1 MHPDLA
7 TITDL
12 FNMPRQYAIPIFQR
26 GYVWSLEKQVAPLW
40 FDILDRANAYQVRT
54 KLIADGADANEL
66 KPLPQHFL
74 GSVVIS
80 SIPRVSAL
88 KVESFEVIDGQQ
100 RMTTLHIFL
109 KALYDISKVLKDDII
124 SKKLSVLLKNS
135 NESENDIYK
144 VLPTQA
150 GVDEIKLIDGEFS
163 VEEIAKSLLY
173 PRKPRQ
179 KNFVRPLMIEAY
191 LYFYGSILTFVQK
204 ESEFDEEKE
213 SDSLIHNIRRKEVP
227 IEMSNK
233 TDEEKTYSSD
243 RLEALYATIQSL
255 MTVMLLTLGKT
266 DDPQVIFE
274 TLNARGEPLLASDLI
289 RNFVFLYAAKKGLKQ
304 ELLYKQYWNTF
315 DSIEVDKKTNVAPSK
330 YWREMER
337 QGRLNHPRI
346 DLFFYNYLIVS
357 QTEELKISSVFTSF
371 KDWWQSEDRKTEE
384 ELKRLVKVAG
394 YFQQYVSPS
403 SEDTSRSASF
413 TKMLRALDVSTFVPV
428 YLFLKEYYEGKGLNE
443 DYELCLDYIESY
455 LVRRTVCN
463 LTAKN
468 YNKLGIRFLA
478 SIKTSIADEIRKI
491 LISTGVSEEDSK
503 KKRISYTDICCQK
516 LKLSSLIKSFLD
528 SLDGDST
535 LWPDDELFKQA
546 WLNKPVYDYL
556 KNRKVLPILM
566 RIEKKLLSSSQ
577 ENITINGALSIEHV
591 LPQTYKE
598 EDYPLPTCAEEDFIK
613 KDEQIAKNKE
623 IRWNLLNSFGNLTL
637 LTQTLN
643 SSVSNGPFHSYTN
656 AKGVF
661 VEGKR
666 RAISGQSL
674 LKMNSY
680 FQKMT
685 NVDWNEEQI
694 LIRGNQLFTMA
705 IKLWSK

>member
-12 FNMPRQYAIPIFQR
+12 FNMSRQYAIPIFQR
-26 GYVWSLEKQVAPLW
+26 GYVWNLEKQVAPLW
-40 FDILDRANAYQVRT
+40 FDILDRANEYQKRQ
-54 KLIADGADANEL
+54 KKIADGANEREFI
-66 KPLPQHFL
+66 PLSQHFL
-74 GSVVIS
+74 GSIVIT
-80 SIPRVSAL
+80 SIPRTSAF

-109 KALYDISKVLKDDII
+109 KALYDV
-124 SKKLSVLLKNS
+124 SVLLKDPNLPNALLGLLKNVNNS
-135 NESENDIYK
+135 NEDVYK
-144 VLPTQA
+144 VWPTQA
-150 GVDEIKLIDGEFS
+150 GVDEIKLIDGNSS
-163 VEEIAKSLLY
+163 VEEIAKKMLV

-179 KNFVRPLMIEAY
+179 KNCVRPLMIEAY
-191 LYFYGSILTFVQK
+191 LYFYGSILSFVQK
-204 ESEFDEEKE
+204 DGDFDEEKE
-213 SDSLIHNIRRKEVP
+213 SDSLIHDIRRKEIP
-227 IEMSNK
+227 IQISNK
-233 TDEEKTYSSD
+233 TEDEKKYSVL
-243 RLEALYATIQSL
+243 RLESLFATVQSL
-255 MTVMLLTLGKT
+255 MTVMLLVLGNT

-289 RNFVFLYAAKKGLKQ
+289 RNFVFLYAAKNGLKQ
-304 ELLYKQYWNTF
+304 DQLYNQYWNTF
-315 DSIEVDKKTNVAPSK
+315 DSTEAKEEIVPSK

-346 DLFFYNYLIVS
+346 DLFFYNYLVVS
-357 QTEELKISSVFTSF
+357 QTEELKISSVFMSF
-371 KDWWQSEDRKTEE
+371 KDWWQSEKRETEE

-394 YFQQYVSPS
+394 YFQQYISPS
-403 SEDTSRSASF
+403 SKDTSRSTSF

-428 YLFLKEYYEGKGLNE
+428 YLFLKEYYEGKDLNE

-478 SIKTSIADEIRKI
+478 SIKASIADEIRKI
-491 LISTGVSEEDSK
+491 LISTGVSEEDAK
-503 KKRISYTDICCQK
+503 KKRISYTDICSQK
-516 LKLSSLIKSFLD
+516 LKLSSLIKSFLN

-535 LWPDDELFKQA
+535 LWPDDEMFKQA
-546 WLNKPVYDYL
+546 WLNKPAYDYL

-566 RIEKKLLSSSQ
+566 RIEKNLLSSSQ
-577 ENITINGALSIEHV
+577 ENITIDRTLSIEHV

-598 EDYPLPTCAEEDFIK
+598 EDYPLPTCTEEDTVK

-666 RAISGQSL
+666 RAISGESL

-680 FQKMT
+680 FQKLT

-694 LIRGNQLFTMA
+694 LNRGNQLFATA